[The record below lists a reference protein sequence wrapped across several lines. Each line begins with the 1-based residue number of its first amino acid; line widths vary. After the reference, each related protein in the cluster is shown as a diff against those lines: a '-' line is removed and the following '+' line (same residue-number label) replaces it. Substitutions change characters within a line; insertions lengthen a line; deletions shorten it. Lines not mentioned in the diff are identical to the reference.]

1 MTANIIK
8 FEDRPNFDRG
18 DGVSTALLYGKDNAE
33 GIIFTSGFTTFPT
46 GRAAPMHSHNCCEQV
61 LIISGKGE
69 VECGGV
75 KTELKSMD
83 TSFIPANV
91 PHRFN
96 NIGNEP
102 LTIFWIYGETNVT
115 RTFTETGE
123 TVQHLSSGD
132 KVTKWLLHFKMHQ
145 S

>member
-1 MTANIIK
+1 MKGNNMKATVVK

-18 DGVSTALLYGKDNAE
+18 DGVSTALLFGKDNAI
-33 GIIFTSGFTTFPT
+33 GTVFTSGFTTFPT

-61 LIISGKGE
+61 LIISGDAE
-69 VECGGV
+69 VECDGV
-75 KTELKSMD
+75 KTVLKDMD

-96 NIGNEP
+96 NIGTTP
-102 LTIFWIYGETNVT
+102 LTILWIYGETNVT

-132 KVTKWLLHFKMHQ
+132 KVTK
-145 S
+145 

>member
-1 MTANIIK
+1 
-8 FEDRPNFDRG
+8 
-18 DGVSTALLYGKDNAE
+18 
-33 GIIFTSGFTTFPT
+33 
-46 GRAAPMHSHNCCEQV
+46 
-61 LIISGKGE
+61 
-69 VECGGV
+69 
-75 KTELKSMD
+75 MD

-96 NIGNEP
+96 NIGDEP

-132 KVTKWLLHFKMHQ
+132 KVTK
-145 S
+145 